1 MTNQPRHLP
10 PVRWRRGQPVP
21 FLGSLRNEVPR
32 DHHETDEAH
41 ARRRRIVTG
50 VGITGATFLGLSLS
64 SEPGSRRFYVLACG
78 VAATWAGGAL
88 GSGPLHLGQA
98 QRRDQS
104 LHRPL
109 VTPVVTGVGAFGVFY
124 GAARAC
130 RHVPAADG
138 ALRRVLRYADRGS
151 TPLVLLTTCANGVAE
166 ELFFR
171 GALYAAVGRRHP
183 VAKSTAAY
191 VVATAST
198 RNPALVL
205 ASLVM
210 GVLFGWQRRA
220 SGGVGASALTHLTWS
235 VLMVRYL
242 PPLFR
247 IEKLDLAVSG
257 MPTEEASRTQGKRT
271 RAVGGFPG

>member
-1 MTNQPRHLP
+1 MT
-10 PVRWRRGQPVP
+10 GQPKHARPGDWRTSLPGP
-21 FLGSLRNEVPR
+21 FFRSLIEEVPR
-32 DHHETDEAH
+32 DHEETDEAH

-50 VGITGATFLGLSLS
+50 VGMTGATLLGLSLS
-64 SEPGSRRFYVLACG
+64 SEPGSRRFYVLTFA
-78 VAATWAGGAL
+78 VAGTWAGGAL

-98 QRRDQS
+98 KRRDHS

-109 VTPVVTGVGAFGVFY
+109 VTPVVTGIGAFCMFY
-124 GAARAC
+124 GAARVC
-130 RHVPAADG
+130 RHMPVLDR
-138 ALRRVLRYADRGS
+138 ALSRVLRYADRGS
-151 TPLVLLTTCANGVAE
+151 TPLVVATTCANGLAE

-191 VVATAST
+191 VLATAST

-210 GVLFGWQRRA
+210 GVLFGLQRRA
-220 SGGVGASALTHLTWS
+220 SGGVEASALTHLTWS
-235 VLMVRYL
+235 VLMLRYL

-247 IEKLDLAVSG
+247 TGKLDLAVPD
-257 MPTEEASRTQGKRT
+257 MPTQEASRIQGKLT
-271 RAVGGFPG
+271 RVVGELG

>member
-1 MTNQPRHLP
+1 M
-10 PVRWRRGQPVP
+10 
-21 FLGSLRNEVPR
+21 
-32 DHHETDEAH
+32 
-41 ARRRRIVTG
+41 
-50 VGITGATFLGLSLS
+50 TGATLLGLSLS
-64 SEPGSRRFYVLACG
+64 SEPGSRRFYALTFG
-78 VAATWAGGAL
+78 LAATWAGGAL

-109 VTPVVTGVGAFGVFY
+109 VTPVATGVGAFCVFY
-124 GAARAC
+124 VASLAC
-130 RHVPAADG
+130 RHVPEADR
-138 ALRRVLRYADRGS
+138 ALVRVLRFADRGS
-151 TPLVLLTTCANGVAE
+151 TPLVVLTTAANGVAE

-171 GALYAAVGRRHP
+171 GALYAAAGRRHP

-191 VVATAST
+191 VMATAAT

-220 SGGVGASALTHLTWS
+220 SGGVEASALTHLTWS
-235 VLMVRYL
+235 MLMLRYL

-247 IEKLDLAVSG
+247 RPVLDRL
-257 MPTEEASRTQGKRT
+257 
-271 RAVGGFPG
+271 

>member
-1 MTNQPRHLP
+1 MTNQPKDAP
-10 PVRWRRGQPVP
+10 PVHWRRSLPGP
-21 FLGSLRNEVPR
+21 FPRSLRHTVPR
-32 DHHETDEAH
+32 DHHETDEAQ

-50 VGITGATFLGLSLS
+50 VGITGATLLGLSLS
-64 SEPGSRRFYVLACG
+64 SKPGTRRFYVLTFA
-78 VAATWAGGAL
+78 VAATWIGGAL

-109 VTPVVTGVGAFGVFY
+109 VTPVVTGVGAFCVFY

-130 RHVPAADG
+130 RHVPPAER
-138 ALRRVLRYADRGS
+138 ALTRVLRLADRGS
-151 TPLVLLTTCANGVAE
+151 TPLVFLTTAANGVAE

-171 GALYAAVGRRHP
+171 GALYAAVGARHP
-183 VAKSTAAY
+183 VSKSTAAY
-191 VVATAST
+191 ALATAST

-210 GVLFGWQRRA
+210 GLLFGWQRRA

-235 VLMVRYL
+235 LLMVRYL

-247 IEKLDLAVSG
+247 GPSTAC
-257 MPTEEASRTQGKRT
+257 
-271 RAVGGFPG
+271 

>member
-1 MTNQPRHLP
+1 M
-10 PVRWRRGQPVP
+10 
-21 FLGSLRNEVPR
+21 
-32 DHHETDEAH
+32 
-41 ARRRRIVTG
+41 
-50 VGITGATFLGLSLS
+50 TGATLLGLSLS
-64 SEPGSRRFYVLACG
+64 SEPGSRRFYVLTFG
-78 VAATWAGGAL
+78 LAATWAGGAL

-109 VTPVVTGVGAFGVFY
+109 ATPVATGVGAFCMFY
-124 GAARAC
+124 GAALVC
-130 RHVPAADG
+130 RHVPVADR
-138 ALRRVLRYADRGS
+138 ALTRVLRFADRGS
-151 TPLVLLTTCANGVAE
+151 TPLVVLTTAANGVAE

-171 GALYAAVGRRHP
+171 GALYAAAGRRHP

-191 VVATAST
+191 VVATAAT

-220 SGGVGASALTHLTWS
+220 SGGVEACALTHLTWS
-235 VLMVRYL
+235 MLMLRYL

-247 IEKLDLAVSG
+247 HPVVDRS
-257 MPTEEASRTQGKRT
+257 
-271 RAVGGFPG
+271 